1 MDNNLLSRVWGAIKD
16 KYGQVTSPDYWTPDA
31 IGNRMVSGLQN
42 AIQDPSGLIG
52 GGLGGTVENMGKFL
66 RPAIFDAQ
74 GFHLPDASVQ
84 RLLNAASSAGHDG
97 LIIRNTLGGGD
108 MQMPTQNNLTGQIT
122 GQKVNPVIQIL
133 TTK

>member
-66 RPAIFDAQ
+66 RPAIFDARASTCLTPACSACSMPH
-74 GFHLPDASVQ
+74 HLPA
-84 RLLNAASSAGHDG
+84 
-97 LIIRNTLGGGD
+97 
-108 MQMPTQNNLTGQIT
+108 MTG
-122 GQKVNPVIQIL
+122 
-133 TTK
+133 